1 MNPQPPEVED
11 THPWV
16 QQLDTGPS
24 LLSYIMAL
32 GFSDTHKGRQNRA
45 CEPLPQA
52 PGSLKDGVSSMGL

>member
-1 MNPQPPEVED
+1 MNPQPPKVED
-11 THPWV
+11 THPWM

-45 CEPLPQA
+45 
-52 PGSLKDGVSSMGL
+52 